1 MFTPRTPNGRI
12 DMSFDPGQ
20 IHRPPRLA
28 PLTPIPAQPPLRVP
42 PPVHEPQRDEPAPPV
57 RA

>member
-1 MFTPRTPNGRI
+1 MFTPRTPNVRI
-12 DMSFDPGQ
+12 DMSRDPGQ

-28 PLTPIPAQPPLRVP
+28 PLTPIPAPPQHP
-42 PPVHEPQRDEPAPPV
+42 PKREPPQQEEEPPV